1 MLCQIYHSV
10 QLLIY
15 LGLTVIIPTPTIRP
29 KSDLFA
35 FKTRWCRVMQ
45 MVQPIKNK
53 EKIEAMKKILRASTL
68 RNELL
73 FVLGINTGLRI
84 SDLLALNLSDV
95 VTKKGV
101 VDRLDLREKKTKKKR
116 SIALNKKTRRLIERY
131 LQTERPEARHDESLF
146 RSQKGGKAISRQHA
160 YDILNDAARAV
171 GITERIGTHS
181 LRKTFGYFAYKQGID
196 LAMIQKLLNHSSQAE
211 TLRYIGI
218 TQEQMD
224 EIVLNLDL

>member
-1 MLCQIYHSV
+1 
-10 QLLIY
+10 
-15 LGLTVIIPTPTIRP
+15 
-29 KSDLFA
+29 
-35 FKTRWCRVMQ
+35 MQ
-45 MVQPIKNK
+45 TVQPIKDK

-84 SDLLALNLSDV
+84 SDILSLKIADV
-95 VTKKGV
+95 LTKKGV
-101 VDRLDLREKKTKKKR
+101 VDRLEIREKKTRKKR
-116 SIALNKKTRRLIERY
+116 TIALSKKTCRLIERY
-131 LQTERPEARHDESLF
+131 LETERADSRYDEPLF
-146 RSQKGGKAISRQHA
+146 RSQKGGNAISRQHA
-160 YDILNDAARAV
+160 YDILNKAARSV

-224 EIVLNLDL
+224 EVVLKLDL

>member
-1 MLCQIYHSV
+1 MC
-10 QLLIY
+10 
-15 LGLTVIIPTPTIRP
+15 
-29 KSDLFA
+29 
-35 FKTRWCRVMQ
+35 MQ
-45 MVQPIKNK
+45 TVQPIRNK
-53 EKIEAMKKILRASTL
+53 AKIEAMKKILRASTL

-84 SDLLALNLSDV
+84 SDLLALKIADV
-95 VTKKGV
+95 ST
-101 VDRLDLREKKTKKKR
+101 VDRLELREKKTNKKR
-116 SIALNKKTRRLIERY
+116 TIALSKKTCRLIERY
-131 LQTERPEARHDESLF
+131 LHAERPEAKAHEPLF
-146 RSQKGGKAISRQHA
+146 YSQKGGKAISRQHA
-160 YDILNDAARAV
+160 YDILNEAARSV

-224 EIVLNLDL
+224 EVVLKLDL

>member
-1 MLCQIYHSV
+1 
-10 QLLIY
+10 
-15 LGLTVIIPTPTIRP
+15 
-29 KSDLFA
+29 
-35 FKTRWCRVMQ
+35 MQ
-45 MVQPIKNK
+45 TVQPIKDR

-84 SDLLALNLSDV
+84 SDILALQIDDV

-101 VDRLDLREKKTKKKR
+101 VERLDLREKKTKKKR
-116 SIALNKKTRRLIERY
+116 MIALNKKTCRLIKRY
-131 LQTERPEARHDESLF
+131 LETERPAARFDEPLF

-160 YDILNDAARAV
+160 YEILNNAARAV

-181 LRKTFGYFAYKQGID
+181 LRKTFGYFAYKNGID
-196 LAMIQKLLNHSSQAE
+196 LAMIQKLLNHASQAE

-224 EIVLNLDL
+224 EVVLKLDL